1 MEYTQS
7 LFHRIIIHCGN
18 EECDWMGQP
27 CEIIDL
33 FWTSPDQFMGEWDPE
48 DSPTNRC
55 MFCKRPGI
63 AVSLEPIGLPF
74 LFV

>member
-1 MEYTQS
+1 
-7 LFHRIIIHCGN
+7 
-18 EECDWMGQP
+18 MGQP